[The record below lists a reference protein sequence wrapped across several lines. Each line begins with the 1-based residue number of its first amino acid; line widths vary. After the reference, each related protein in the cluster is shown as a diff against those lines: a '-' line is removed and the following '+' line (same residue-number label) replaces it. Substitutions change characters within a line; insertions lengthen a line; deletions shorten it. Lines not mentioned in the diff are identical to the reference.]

1 MLRVPL
7 FALEI
12 SVAAI
17 HLEVT
22 LDQFVSV
29 SLEVLSD
36 GRALPLND
44 EQLGLEPF
52 EIKTPKCLQFVALD
66 IHRQE
71 VHFGAP
77 LAIEKVVHTLLAQAD
92 VLVDGEVAA
101 DGSQRGESVD
111 VGERV
116 DAVDVETE
124 KREALDLWVEK
135 LGKIVL
141 GSEIAA

>member
-1 MLRVPL
+1 MFPTVPSGRTSFGRYLREGAANRDGLVVQAEGRVHVVISCSGLSVLRVPL
-7 FALEI
+7 FALKI

-71 VHFGAP
+71 VHFGDP
-77 LAIEKVVHTLLAQAD
+77 LAIEKVVQCGL
-92 VLVDGEVAA
+92 
-101 DGSQRGESVD
+101 RN
-111 VGERV
+111 
-116 DAVDVETE
+116 
-124 KREALDLWVEK
+124 
-135 LGKIVL
+135 
-141 GSEIAA
+141 